1 MTHKEQIEFILATQD
16 GSVQKMALRLIDA
29 QLSGTNI
36 EVDHVLAIIADAIND
51 SIPAANDFDNGINL
65 ISYCIDQLKKA
76 RERMEG
82 LNQKGGLQ
90 V

>member
-1 MTHKEQIEFILATQD
+1 MTHKEQIEFILTTQD
-16 GSVQKMALRLIDA
+16 GNAQKMALRLIDA
-29 QLSGTNI
+29 QLSGTDI
-36 EVDHVLAIIADAIND
+36 EGDHVLAIIADAIND
-51 SIPAANDFDNGINL
+51 SVPAANDFDNGINL